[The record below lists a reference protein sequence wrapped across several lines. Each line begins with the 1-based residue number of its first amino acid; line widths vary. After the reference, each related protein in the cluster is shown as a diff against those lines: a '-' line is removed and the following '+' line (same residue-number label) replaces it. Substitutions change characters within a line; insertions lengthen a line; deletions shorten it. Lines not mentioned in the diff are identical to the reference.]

1 MDRVGDL
8 QDTTS
13 RPSEGGP
20 PVRYFGLRASR
31 SGIGLSQERSIRSVP
46 RMLPHERALAREA
59 YREIRD
65 AGQKSRLAQR
75 RICCK
80 MSAPVP

>member
-1 MDRVGDL
+1 M
-8 QDTTS
+8 
-13 RPSEGGP
+13 
-20 PVRYFGLRASR
+20 RYFGLRASR